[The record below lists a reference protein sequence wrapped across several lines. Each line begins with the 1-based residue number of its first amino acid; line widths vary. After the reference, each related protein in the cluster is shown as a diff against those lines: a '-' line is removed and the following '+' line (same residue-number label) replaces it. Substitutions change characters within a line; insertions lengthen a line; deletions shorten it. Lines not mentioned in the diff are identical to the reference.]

1 MLPDSLAYRFPLVLN
16 SLRWFKNY
24 METYRTRTPTS
35 NQSQP
40 IGHKAKYNIQHTTNT
55 LTMGEG
61 EWEIPKSRYK
71 LTAMRPCIHPYWLV
85 EFVHRRMATSNSCS
99 RYELGCSEF
108 GLTTI
113 CTQEHPNLAPTLQCL
128 CTQAPCLLKSQWWDP
143 WKRKPLEVNHFI

>member
-1 MLPDSLAYRFPLVLN
+1 
-16 SLRWFKNY
+16 

-71 LTAMRPCIHPYWLV
+71 LTAMRPCIYPYWLV
-85 EFVHRRMATSNSCS
+85 EFVHRQLATNSCS
-99 RYELGCSEF
+99 RYELECSEF
-108 GLTTI
+108 GVTAI
-113 CTQEHPNLAPTLQCL
+113 A
-128 CTQAPCLLKSQWWDP
+128 LKNTPQP
-143 WKRKPLEVNHFI
+143 IH